1 MDNSVIE
8 ETTLV
13 KGINPIHDLS
23 SPFELTLIT
32 YFYPLLVSYL
42 IPWPIYAGKKG
53 R

>member
-32 YFYPLLVSYL
+32 YFLSSVGFISYPLAN
-42 IPWPIYAGKKG
+42 IC